1 MKKRCTEST
10 CRRVFVIRGRIPA
23 CPYCGRQYPRLTGPV
38 THWVLNI
45 SGFPEKKRAVL
56 ALCRHTPMNFAE
68 AFSAFCDGHG
78 SITFDTLTE
87 ANSTAEK
94 LRSTGFRVAVNHS
107 YE

>member
-1 MKKRCTEST
+1 MS
-10 CRRVFVIRGRIPA
+10 VL
-23 CPYCGRQYPRLTGPV
+23 RQTVPPSDRSGHPLGPEYQ
-38 THWVLNI
+38 WVP
-45 SGFPEKKRAVL
+45 GKKRAVL